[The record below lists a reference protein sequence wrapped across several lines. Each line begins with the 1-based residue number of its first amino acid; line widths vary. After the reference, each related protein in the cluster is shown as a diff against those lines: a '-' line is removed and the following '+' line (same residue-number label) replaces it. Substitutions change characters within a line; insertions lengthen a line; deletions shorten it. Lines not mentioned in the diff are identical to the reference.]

1 MRGNK
6 KITAWVLAAAL
17 CMGSLAVPGTRTK
30 SAAAEPEFISSNQIK
45 ITADDYQSGNEPVK
59 AIDGDANTIWH
70 SSWSNRHDL
79 PLSITLSL
87 KEPVTGIAQI
97 SYLPRQDKDKN
108 GTITKY

>member
-45 ITADDYQSGNEPVK
+45 ITADDYQSGE
-59 AIDGDANTIWH
+59 GD
-70 SSWSNRHDL
+70 
-79 PLSITLSL
+79 
-87 KEPVTGIAQI
+87 
-97 SYLPRQDKDKN
+97 
-108 GTITKY
+108 

>member
-59 AIDGDANTIWH
+59 AIDGRCKYHLAQQLEQPAR
-70 SSWSNRHDL
+70 SSTVNHTFIERAGDRHRTDF
-79 PLSITLSL
+79 LSA
-87 KEPVTGIAQI
+87 KTG
-97 SYLPRQDKDKN
+97 
-108 GTITKY
+108 